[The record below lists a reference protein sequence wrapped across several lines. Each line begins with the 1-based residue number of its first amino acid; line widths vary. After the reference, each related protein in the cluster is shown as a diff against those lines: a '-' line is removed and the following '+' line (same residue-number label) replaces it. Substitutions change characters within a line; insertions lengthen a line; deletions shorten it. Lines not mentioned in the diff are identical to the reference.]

1 MLRLTNTLTGRKE
14 LFAPQGDEV
23 KYYVCGMT
31 PKFHPHVGH
40 ARLFVAADVLRRYLE
55 YRGYRVRHVQN
66 FTDIDDKIIERAR
79 LEGRSPEEVARAYT
93 ESYFAAMDQ
102 LNVQRAHVYP
112 TVTGSM
118 PAIIAFVQGLI
129 ERGYAYVSDGDV
141 WFSVARFPGYGQLS
155 HRAEALEEG
164 LVGARKELEPGKR
177 DPRDFALWKRAKP
190 GEPAWESPWGLGR
203 PGWHIEC
210 STMVR
215 ETLGDTIDLH
225 GGGWDLV
232 FPHHENERAQSEA
245 LLGQPFVRYWVHVGL
260 VLTDGEKMAHSL
272 GNFRTVREVLARH
285 DPMALRLYFLQTHY
299 RVPLTFN
306 EEALAGAGRGLR
318 RLRQALAPLP
328 DEPAPPAEPPAFVR
342 EARQRFEEAMDD
354 DLNTAGALAVLFE
367 LAGAVNAR
375 RATAPAEAA
384 AGQAELRALAGIV
397 GLDLARGEPERDA
410 HAAEPFIELL
420 LAVRQELRAAK
431 QWALAD
437 RIREGL
443 RERGVIVEDTPQGP
457 TYRFE

>member
-1 MLRLTNTLTGRKE
+1 MLRLSNTLTGRKE
-14 LFAPQGDEV
+14 PFVPLGDEV

-40 ARLFVAADVLRRYLE
+40 ARLFVAADIVRRYLE

-93 ESYFAAMDQ
+93 ESYFAVMDA

-112 TVTGSM
+112 TVTSTM

-177 DPRDFALWKRAKP
+177 DPRDFALWKRAKA
-190 GEPAWESPWGLGR
+190 GEPAWDSPWGPGR

-245 LLGQPFVRYWVHVGL
+245 LLGVPFVRYWVHVGL

-272 GNFRTVREVLARH
+272 GNFRTVQDILAHH
-285 DPMALRLYFLQTHY
+285 DPMALRLYLLQTHY

-306 EEALAGAGRGLR
+306 EEALASAGRGLR
-318 RLRQALAPLP
+318 RLRQALSPLP
-328 DEPAPPAEPPAFVR
+328 GEPAPPAEPPGFVR
-342 EARQRFEEAMDD
+342 EARQRFEQAMDD
-354 DLNTAGALAVLFE
+354 DLNTAGALAVLFD
-367 LAGAVNAR
+367 LASAINAR
-375 RATAPAEAA
+375 RAPAPAEAA
-384 AGQAELRALAGIV
+384 AGQSELRDLAGV
-397 GLDLARGEPERDA
+397 LGLDLTRGPAERDA

-420 LAVRQELRAAK
+420 LAVRQELRSAK

-443 RERGVIVEDTPQGP
+443 RELGVIVEDSPQGS